1 MDMDQQWKREHQ
13 GGNCF
18 AWVLRSSTHVAAVVG
33 PEVTGKPVVGLYT
46 ARNWD
51 EETGNDVLREEETR
65 TVKAAKLIGERWLR
79 EAAETTRLL
88 GASR

>member
-1 MDMDQQWKREHQ
+1 MWKREET
-13 GGNCF
+13 GGGCR
-18 AWVLRSSTHVAAVVG
+18 AWVLRSPTHVVAVVG

-46 ARNWD
+46 AKNWD
-51 EETGNDVLREEETR
+51 EETGNDELRSEETR
-65 TVKAAKLIGERWLR
+65 SIKAAKLIGERWLR